1 MRFEKQC
8 IIHQH
13 AMERAVF
20 RKQLW
25 MTQLVYSFF
34 FFFEAIW
41 SSLFVIVIYMTC
53 GELIKHS
60 EELNTM
66 REILEEFR
74 KKVT

>member
-13 AMERAVF
+13 ALERAMF

-25 MTQLVYSFF
+25 MTQLVYSFI
-34 FFFEAIW
+34 FFEAIW

-66 REILEEFR
+66 REILEESQ

>member
-13 AMERAVF
+13 ALERAMF

-25 MTQLVYSFF
+25 MTQLVYSFI
-34 FFFEAIW
+34 FFEAIW

-66 REILEEFR
+66 REILEESR